1 MAGEVKMCHRK
12 WLNFL
17 VTVQFSIVFWLT
29 NCTHF
34 NPSLKCCSWSWSPD
48 EFDLEKTIVR
58 GKSSKPRTRSV
69 LAHSVD
75 LLTHSQF
82 SSDAKELDPY
92 AILFT
97 LVTFWHT
104 RYSLICM
111 TQDPYILF
119 STIVNLNWHY
129 LTIDDREK
137 SEKSTA
143 ILKIQLRANV
153 KIRMKRRWPEIDR
166 FPSSGCSKIRRKFP
180 SSFARNWLQSRINP
194 NRL

>member
-1 MAGEVKMCHRK
+1 MNHFLAKFKHWIESDRVSKTHIPRLIGSWKDNCEREVQQ
-12 WLNFL
+12 
-17 VTVQFSIVFWLT
+17 V
-29 NCTHF
+29 
-34 NPSLKCCSWSWSPD
+34 
-48 EFDLEKTIVR
+48 
-58 GKSSKPRTRSV
+58 PRTRSV

-97 LVTFWHT
+97 HVTFWLT

-119 STIVNLNWHY
+119 SNIVNLNWHY
-129 LTIDDREK
+129 LTIDDRKGTYLK

-143 ILKIQLRANV
+143 ILKIQLRANI
-153 KIRMKRRWPEIDR
+153 KILMIGRWPEIDR
-166 FPSSGCSKIRRKFP
+166 FPSSSSLLKDPPEISFILCPELAAILDKSQSLTGEHRGRRSIKC
-180 SSFARNWLQSRINP
+180 
-194 NRL
+194 